1 MENSNYLIFG
11 GVIAAVIVVFIIVL
25 LIIKTPKP
33 KPNPKTKTK
42 HNTTHKTTPKT
53 KQEDNFLPS
62 SNCLKNPMTFTDIT
76 NSKPCVNTPGGV
88 GKPAFILF
96 IRHCDRGYSKTVS
109 IKNRSAPCQGWDD
122 LKKQTVNVNCNPIP
136 EKPNSIYRT
145 TCEHKTTWTDC
156 LGCEYLE
163 GIGGCA
169 SNDCSEE
176 GLNRAWALGKW
187 VDCFS
192 KSKNIPVAAIVGQSF
207 ASGNS
212 NKRPMTTASII
223 LDSLI
228 NLGNNPC
235 YLEGNKNQTEKIGP
249 LVNIPAFDGKI
260 VVIVWDHGELTKL
273 INQVTG
279 VSNGY
284 HDSGKKDSTGKA
296 IFVPNVPAI
305 IWDDCCFDQVTVIDK
320 TSPLP
325 TSATAYNAMSL
336 KNNDICGSKCT
347 GKTPYPSCSYD
358 FFANKTPATVCPT

>member
-1 MENSNYLIFG
+1 MKNSNYLIFA
-11 GVIAAVIVVFIIVL
+11 GVTIAVIVVFIIVL
-25 LIIKTPKP
+25 LIVK
-33 KPNPKTKTK
+33 NSNTK
-42 HNTTHKTTPKT
+42 HKHKHKDKHKTTHKTTPKT
-53 KQEDNFLPS
+53 KQEDTFLPS
-62 SNCLKNPMTFTDIT
+62 SNCLKNPMTFEET
-76 NSKPCVNTPGGV
+76 NAKPCVNTGGV

-109 IKNRSAPCQGWDD
+109 IKNRSAPCQAWDSV
-122 LKKQTVNVNCNPIP
+122 KKQTVNVNCGPIP

-145 TCEHKTTWTDC
+145 TCEHKTTWSDC

-176 GLNRAWALGKW
+176 GLNRSWALGKW

-207 ASGNS
+207 VPQSS
-212 NKRPMTTASII
+212 NARPMTTASII

-228 NLGNNPC
+228 NLGHNPC
-235 YLEGNKNQTEKIGP
+235 YLEGSKGQTATIGP
-249 LVNIPAFDGKI
+249 LVNTSAFDGKI

-279 VSNGY
+279 VSKDY

-296 IFVPNVPAI
+296 IYVPNVPAI

-336 KNNDICGSKCT
+336 KNNDICGSKCA
-347 GKTPYPSCSYD
+347 GKTPYPLCSYD
-358 FFANKTPATVCPT
+358 LFVDKTSPTICPS

>member
-33 KPNPKTKTK
+33 KPKPTPT
-42 HNTTHKTTPKT
+42 HNTTHNTTPKT

-62 SNCLKNPMTFTDIT
+62 SNCLKNHMTFTDIT
-76 NSKPCVNTPGGV
+76 NAKPCVNTSGV
-88 GKPAFILF
+88 GKPAFVLF
-96 IRHCDRGYSKTVS
+96 IRHCDRAYNNTIS
-109 IKNRSAPCQGWDD
+109 IKNHSAPCQGWDTN
-122 LKKQTVNVNCNPIP
+122 LKKMVNVNCGPIP
-136 EKPNSIYRT
+136 ENPNSIYRT
-145 TCEHKTTWTDC
+145 TCEHKTTWSDC

-187 VDCFS
+187 VDCFA
-192 KSKNIPVAAIVGQSF
+192 KRKNISVAAIVGQSF
-207 ASGNS
+207 VPQSS
-212 NKRPMTTASII
+212 NARPMTTASII
-223 LDSLI
+223 LDSLM
-228 NLGNNPC
+228 NLGHNPC
-235 YLEGNKNQTEKIGP
+235 YLEGNKGQTEKIGP
-249 LVNIPAFDGKI
+249 LVNTSAFDGKI

-279 VSNGY
+279 VSKDY
-284 HDSGKKDSTGKA
+284 HDSGKKDSTGNA
-296 IFVPNVPAI
+296 IYVPNVPAI

-320 TSPLP
+320 TSPLR

-336 KNNDICGSKCT
+336 KNNDICGSKCA
-347 GKTPYPSCSYD
+347 GKSPYPLCSYD
-358 FFANKTPATVCPT
+358 NFADKTPKTICSS

>member
-1 MENSNYLIFG
+1 MENSKYLIFG

-25 LIIKTPKP
+25 LIIKTPNTKH
-33 KPNPKTKTK
+33 KHKTK
-42 HNTTHKTTPKT
+42 HKTTHKTTPKT
-53 KQEDNFLPS
+53 KQEDTFLPS
-62 SNCLKNPMTFTDIT
+62 SNCLKNPMTFEET
-76 NSKPCVNTPGGV
+76 SAKPCVNTGGV

-96 IRHCDRGYSKTVS
+96 IRHCDRGYNNTVS
-109 IKNRSAPCQGWDD
+109 IKNRSAPCQGWDND
-122 LKKQTVNVNCNPIP
+122 QKKMVNVNCGPIP

-145 TCEHKTTWTDC
+145 TCEHKTTWSDC

-176 GLNRAWALGKW
+176 GLNRSWALGKW

-228 NLGNNPC
+228 NLGHNPC
-235 YLEGNKNQTEKIGP
+235 YLEGSKGQTATIGP
-249 LVNIPAFDGKI
+249 LVNTSAFDDKI

-296 IFVPNVPAI
+296 IYVPNVPAI

-320 TSPLP
+320 TSPSNA
-325 TSATAYNAMSL
+325 SATAYNAMSL
-336 KNNDICGSKCT
+336 KNNDICGSKCA
-347 GKTPYPSCSYD
+347 GKTPYPLCSYD
-358 FFANKTPATVCPT
+358 LFADKTSPTICPI